1 MDEEVIRKQTIRK
14 VGRKFYG
21 HDSLYSKYTPQIPEA
36 AEREY
41 MRMTNEYMR
50 LLKEELEE
58 NLPELKE
65 SYKANRDE
73 LVADNRRMD
82 AATDLMLKVNEL
94 FTRMK
99 SNLLKKTVGIWS
111 EEET

>member
-82 AATDLMLKVNEL
+82 AATDFKGQ
-94 FTRMK
+94 R
-99 SNLLKKTVGIWS
+99 TVHKDEIKPVEKDGWIWS